1 MTSRSAV
8 TFCNFQQNQYFWSVI
23 LKVSQKGFGNSRIL
37 VHCRFS
43 SYFTLI
49 TKKKLHFSLTC
60 SFYYCLMR
68 RRWALKVAWQFAI
81 RELFA
86 YKRVAYKKLN
96 LRHLSSVFPVHC
108 LKRFWSSKVLSFKSM
123 LFQGHCNF
131 RSLEFDILSINLKFV
146 WTEKENNDNVES

>member
-81 RELFA
+81 RGLFA

-96 LRHLSSVFPVHC
+96 LRHLSSVFHVHC
-108 LKRFWSSKVLSFKSM
+108 LKRFWSSKVLSLCYFKATATFVPWNLIYCPLISN
-123 LFQGHCNF
+123 LFEPKK
-131 RSLEFDILSINLKFV
+131 RITIM
-146 WTEKENNDNVES
+146 